1 MGRSIRR
8 RTLIGAA
15 LAWALAAASVP
26 HAAGPQAVRASAP
39 TAEAKADAPASR
51 ALLDRYCISCHNDRL
66 KTAGLSLQNLDLTQ
80 VPAHAGVWESVVRKV
95 NAGMMPP
102 PGLPRPSRPAT
113 DALVSFLTADLDR
126 AAAARPNPGR
136 PLLHRLNR
144 AEYANAIRDLLSL
157 DVDVTSLLPP
167 DDSSAGF
174 DNNADVL
181 NVSPVLM
188 ERYLSAAIEL
198 SAMAV
203 GDIEVVPAETTYRA
217 RADTVQANHVE
228 GLPLG
233 TRGGIVIR
241 NTFPVDAEY
250 VIKPTLWRN
259 NAGRLR
265 GMEHTHQLEI
275 LVDGRRVHTAT
286 IGTPEDFKITFDDRA
301 NAAMMPELDRRLQV
315 RVPIAAGPH
324 VIGVTFAAKT
334 AAQEPLK
341 LRPFLNQADGVDTYG
356 IPKVDTVTIVGPY
369 NVTGPGDTPSRRTI
383 FTCGTAVSREPGRAA
398 AADRQ
403 QEAACARAIMTRLA
417 RRAYRRTPNEA
428 DVKTL
433 MTFYEAGRE
442 DGSFET
448 GIQRAITR
456 LLTST
461 EFVFRF
467 EQDPASAPAG
477 SVHPVSDIEL
487 ASRLS
492 FFLWSSIPDDELL
505 EVARQGR
512 LRQPAVLAQQ
522 TRRMLSD
529 SRAQALVANF
539 ASQWLYLRN
548 LRNVTPFVDEF
559 PDFDDDLRQSFRRET
574 EMLFASVMRG
584 DRPVAE
590 LLTADYTFVNER
602 LARHYGMPNVYGTH
616 FRRVPVTQDERR
628 GLLGHGSIL
637 TVTSNAD
644 RTSPVRRG
652 KWILE
657 NVLGTPPPSP
667 PDDVPPLKEN
677 SERETPLSMRAQ
689 MEEHRRNPACAGCH
703 KLMDPLGFALEQF
716 DAVGAW
722 RSRDAGGR
730 IDATVEMADG
740 TTITG
745 PAALRRRILERPELF
760 VTTVTEKLLTYALGR
775 GLTAQ
780 DMPAV
785 RKIVRTA
792 GPQDYRFSSL
802 ILGVVRSAPF
812 LMRAKPQSDAQRAST
827 SGVSGQGG
835 PSRAGE

>member
-1 MGRSIRR
+1 MPELRLPPRSPRPAQWPAGRWWTS
-8 RTLIGAA
+8 
-15 LAWALAAASVP
+15 
-26 HAAGPQAVRASAP
+26 
-39 TAEAKADAPASR
+39 
-51 ALLDRYCISCHNDRL
+51 YCVTCHNDRL
-66 KTAGLSLQNLDLTQ
+66 KTGGLSLQSLDLTR
-80 VPAHAGVWESVVRKV
+80 VPAEAGVWEAVVRKV

-102 PGLPRPSRPAT
+102 PGLPRPSRQAA
-113 DALVSFLTADLDR
+113 DALVSFLTTDLDR
-126 AAAARPNPGR
+126 AAVARPNPGR

-157 DVDVTSLLPP
+157 EVDVTSMLPP

-181 NVSPVLM
+181 GVSPVLM
-188 ERYLSAAIEL
+188 ERYLSAAMVL

-203 GDIEVVPAETTYRA
+203 GDTDVPPAETTFRP
-217 RADTVQANHVE
+217 RADTVQANHLD

-250 VIKPTLWRN
+250 IIKPTLWRN

-265 GMEHTHQLEI
+265 GMEHPHQLEI
-275 LVDGRRVHTAT
+275 LVDGRRVHSAT

-301 NAAMMPELDRRLQV
+301 NTAMMPELDKRLQV
-315 RVPIAAGPH
+315 RVPITAGPH
-324 VIGVTFAAKT
+324 VIGVTFVAKT

-369 NVTGPGDTPSRRTI
+369 NVTGPGDTPSRRAI
-383 FTCGTAVSREPGRAA
+383 FTCAPSAVGEPGRTAT
-398 AADRQ
+398 ADRQ
-403 QEAACARAIMTRLA
+403 QELSCARSIMTRLA
-417 RRAYRRTPNEA
+417 RRAYRRTPTEA
-428 DVKTL
+428 DIKTL
-433 MTFYEAGRE
+433 MTFYEAGRQ
-442 DGSFET
+442 DGTFDT
-448 GIQRAITR
+448 GIQRALTR

-461 EFVFRF
+461 EFVFRI
-467 EQDPASAPAG
+467 EQDPAGAPA
-477 SVHPVSDIEL
+477 VHPVSDVEL

-492 FFLWSSIPDDELL
+492 FFLWSSVPDDELL
-505 EVARQGR
+505 VVAQQGR

-522 TRRMLSD
+522 TRRMLAD
-529 SRAQALVANF
+529 PRAQALVANF

-548 LRNVTPFVDEF
+548 LRNVAPFVDEF

-574 EMLFASVMRG
+574 EMLFDSVMRN
-584 DRPVAE
+584 DRPVTE

-602 LARHYGMPNVYGTH
+602 LAKHYGIPNIYGTH

-667 PDDVPPLKEN
+667 PDNVPPLKEN
-677 SERETPLSMRAQ
+677 RERETPLSMRGQ
-689 MEEHRRNPACAGCH
+689 MEEHRRNPSCASCH

-722 RSRDAGGR
+722 RVRDAGGR
-730 IDATVEMADG
+730 IDASVELADG
-740 TTITG
+740 ATISG
-745 PAALRRRILERPELF
+745 PAALRRKILERPELF

-775 GLTAQ
+775 GLTAN

-785 RKIVRTA
+785 RAIVRA
-792 GPQDYRFSSL
+792 SALQDYRFSSL
-802 ILGVVRSAPF
+802 ILGVVKSTPF
-812 LMRAKPQSDAQRAST
+812 LMRAKPEADGQRAS
-827 SGVSGQGG
+827 
-835 PSRAGE
+835 AGE